1 MVAVVTTA
9 PADGDRAELIDP
21 NGPLE
26 LGAVLFPLRRGT
38 ADPTQVWEGGRGGA
52 GPVWRGQLTPD
63 GPATIRMH
71 AIGPAASGGIDVRA
85 WGPGATWSITH
96 ARELLGLDDDGW
108 TGFDALLAERAVA
121 GDPAAAALQRLR
133 RRRPGLRLLRT
144 GIVLESAVAAVLE
157 QKVTGVEA
165 RRAWRQLIR
174 AHGETAP
181 GPAPEGLRILPSAEA
196 WRRIADHQWHRAGV
210 TPARRDTIRRVAAVE
225 PALQRSVAVGR
236 RAGAD
241 ERLVAGFRSIP
252 GIGAW
257 TVAEIVQRAHG
268 DSDTVSVGDYH
279 LAHGVT
285 HWFTGNRG
293 DDAEMMRLLEPY
305 RGHRQ
310 RVVRYIETSGVAMPR
325 YGARI
330 TIEDHRER

>member
-1 MVAVVTTA
+1 MTA
-9 PADGDRAELIDP
+9 PDGDRAELIDP
-21 NGPLE
+21 QGPLE

-38 ADPTQVWEGGRGGA
+38 GDPTQVWEGERGGS

-63 GPATIRMH
+63 GPATLRMH
-71 AIGPAASGGIDVRA
+71 ALGPRAVDGIDVRA
-85 WGPGATWSITH
+85 WGPGAEWSIAH

-108 TGFDALLAERAVA
+108 PAFDALIAARAA
-121 GDPAAAALQRLR
+121 HGDPAAAALQRLR

-165 RRAWRQLIR
+165 RRSWRQLIR
-174 AHGETAP
+174 AHGAQAP
-181 GPAPEGLRILPSAEA
+181 GPAPAGMRILPTAEA
-196 WRRIADHQWHRAGV
+196 WRSIPDHEWHRAGT
-210 TPARRDTIRRVAAVE
+210 TPARRNTIRRVAAVAR
-225 PALQRSVAVGR
+225 ALQRTTAVGR
-236 RAGAD
+236 NAGAD
-241 ERLVAGFRSIP
+241 EQLVAGFRSIP
-252 GIGAW
+252 GVGVW

-268 DSDTVSVGDYH
+268 DPDTVSVGDFH

-285 HWFTGNRG
+285 HWFTGGRG

-310 RVVRYIETSGVAMPR
+310 RVVRYIETSGVETPR
-325 YGARI
+325 YGARL
-330 TIEDHRER
+330 TIEDHRGR

>member
-1 MVAVVTTA
+1 MAVVTTA
-9 PADGDRAELIDP
+9 PDGDRAELIDP
-21 NGPLE
+21 EGRLE

-38 ADPTQVWEGGRGGA
+38 GDPTQVWEGERGGA

-71 AIGPAASGGIDVRA
+71 ALGPGASDGIDVRA
-85 WGPGATWSITH
+85 WGPGADWSMAH
-96 ARELLGLDDDGW
+96 ARELLGLDDGGW
-108 TGFDALLAERAVA
+108 PAFDALLAERAAA

-144 GIVLESAVAAVLE
+144 GIVLEAAVAAVLE
-157 QKVTGVEA
+157 QKVTGIEA

-174 AHGETAP
+174 AHGAQAP
-181 GPAPEGLRILPSAEA
+181 GPAPAGMRILPTAEA
-196 WRRIADHQWHRAGV
+196 WRRIPDHEWHRAGV
-210 TPARRDTIRRVAAVE
+210 TPARRNTIRRVAAVA
-225 PALQRSVAVGR
+225 PALQRTIAVGR
-236 RAGAD
+236 NAGAD
-241 ERLVAGFRSIP
+241 EQLVAGFRSIP
-252 GIGAW
+252 GVGGW

-268 DSDTVSVGDYH
+268 DPDTVSAGDYH
-279 LAHGVT
+279 LAHAVT
-285 HWFTGNRG
+285 HWFTGERS

-310 RVVRYIETSGVAMPR
+310 RVVRFIEGSGVETPR

-330 TIEDHRER
+330 TIEDHRDR